1 MRFETN
7 NYKVSGGATRSLRVS
22 SLGNSGEDTMIPSAT
37 HTESTPALRRPSLQ
51 VALSPEDRRFQ
62 RLGENHHLWRN
73 GRFWWI
79 AYTVI
84 IDGWRQERIRHSLK
98 TDDLTE
104 ARVRRD
110 EILAS
115 VSSEGVLRRV
125 S

>member
-1 MRFETN
+1 
-7 NYKVSGGATRSLRVS
+7 
-22 SLGNSGEDTMIPSAT
+22 MIPSAA
-37 HTESTPALRRPSLQ
+37 HTETSPALRRPSLQ
-51 VALSPEDRRFQ
+51 VALSPDDRRFQ

-84 IDGWRQERIRHSLK
+84 IDGWRQERSRHSLK
-98 TDDLTE
+98 TADLTE
-104 ARVRRD
+104 ARLRRD
-110 EILAS
+110 EILAT

>member
-1 MRFETN
+1 
-7 NYKVSGGATRSLRVS
+7 V
-22 SLGNSGEDTMIPSAT
+22 IPSSSPS
-37 HTESTPALRRPSLQ
+37 ESPTAPALRRPSLQ
-51 VALSPEDRRFQ
+51 VALSPQDRRFQ

-104 ARVRRD
+104 ARGRRD
-110 EILAS
+110 EILAT

>member
-1 MRFETN
+1 
-7 NYKVSGGATRSLRVS
+7 
-22 SLGNSGEDTMIPSAT
+22 MIPSSSPS
-37 HTESTPALRRPSLQ
+37 ESPSAPALRRPSLQ
-51 VALSPEDRRFQ
+51 VALSPHDRRFQ

-104 ARVRRD
+104 ARGRRD
-110 EILAS
+110 EILAT

>member
-1 MRFETN
+1 MIATATIASS
-7 NYKVSGGATRSLRVS
+7 VSPLA
-22 SLGNSGEDTMIPSAT
+22 A
-37 HTESTPALRRPSLQ
+37 HRPTLQ
-51 VALSPEDRRFQ
+51 VALSPDDRRFQ

-110 EILAS
+110 EILANVS
-115 VSSEGVLRRV
+115 VEGVLRRV

>member
-1 MRFETN
+1 
-7 NYKVSGGATRSLRVS
+7 VS
-22 SLGNSGEDTMIPSAT
+22 SLGTSGEDTVTPPTPPVEPPSQ
-37 HTESTPALRRPSLQ
+37 PAPRRPSLQ
-51 VALSPEDRRFQ
+51 VALSPQDRRFQ

-110 EILAS
+110 EILAT

>member
-1 MRFETN
+1 MLTT
-7 NYKVSGGATRSLRVS
+7 ATLPAS
-22 SLGNSGEDTMIPSAT
+22 SSAA
-37 HTESTPALRRPSLQ
+37 TPRRPSLQ
-51 VALSPEDRRFQ
+51 AALSPDDRRFQ

-98 TDDLTE
+98 TDDLLE
-104 ARVRRD
+104 ARHRRD
-110 EILAS
+110 GILDGVNS
-115 VSSEGVLRRV
+115 DGVLRRV

>member
-1 MRFETN
+1 
-7 NYKVSGGATRSLRVS
+7 
-22 SLGNSGEDTMIPSAT
+22 MILTASP
-37 HTESTPALRRPSLQ
+37 TESSSVPALRRPSLQ
-51 VALSPEDRRFQ
+51 VALSPDDRRFQ

-104 ARVRRD
+104 ARGRRD
-110 EILAS
+110 EILAT

>member
-1 MRFETN
+1 MLL
-7 NYKVSGGATRSLRVS
+7 SHS
-22 SLGNSGEDTMIPSAT
+22 SSVVPSAP
-37 HTESTPALRRPSLQ
+37 PASLRPSLQ

-62 RLGENHHLWRN
+62 RLGPNHHLWRN

-98 TDDLTE
+98 TDDLIE
-104 ARVRRD
+104 ARRRRD
-110 EILAS
+110 DLLAA
-115 VSSEGVLRRV
+115 VTSEGVLRRV

>member
-1 MRFETN
+1 MLLTH
-7 NYKVSGGATRSLRVS
+7 S
-22 SLGNSGEDTMIPSAT
+22 SSV
-37 HTESTPALRRPSLQ
+37 PAPLPVQARPALQ

-62 RLGENHHLWRN
+62 RLGPNHHLWRN

-98 TDDLTE
+98 TDDLVD
-104 ARVRRD
+104 ARRRRD
-110 EILAS
+110 DLLSAVTS
-115 VSSEGVLRRV
+115 DGVLRRV

>member
-1 MRFETN
+1 MLLTH
-7 NYKVSGGATRSLRVS
+7 S
-22 SLGNSGEDTMIPSAT
+22 SSAPS
-37 HTESTPALRRPSLQ
+37 STPPAPGRPYLQ

-62 RLGENHHLWRN
+62 RLGPNHHLWRN

-98 TDDLTE
+98 TDDLID
-104 ARVRRD
+104 ARHRRD
-110 EILAS
+110 DLLAA
-115 VSSEGVLRRV
+115 VTSEGVLRRV

>member
-1 MRFETN
+1 
-7 NYKVSGGATRSLRVS
+7 
-22 SLGNSGEDTMIPSAT
+22 MIPTSSPSSPSSVDA
-37 HTESTPALRRPSLQ
+37 ARRPSLQ
-51 VALSPEDRRFQ
+51 VALSPDDRRFQ

-104 ARVRRD
+104 ARLRRD

>member
-1 MRFETN
+1 MIAPASHSE
-7 NYKVSGGATRSLRVS
+7 S
-22 SLGNSGEDTMIPSAT
+22 SSA
-37 HTESTPALRRPSLQ
+37 PALRRPSLQ
-51 VALSPEDRRFQ
+51 VALSPQDRRFQ

-98 TDDLTE
+98 TDDLAQ
-104 ARVRRD
+104 ARGRRD
-110 EILAS
+110 EILTA
-115 VSSEGVLRRV
+115 VTSEGVLRRV

>member
-1 MRFETN
+1 
-7 NYKVSGGATRSLRVS
+7 
-22 SLGNSGEDTMIPSAT
+22 MIPSA
-37 HTESTPALRRPSLQ
+37 SPSDVGSAQAPRRPSLQ
-51 VALSPEDRRFQ
+51 VALSPQDRRFQ

-110 EILAS
+110 EILAT

>member
-1 MRFETN
+1 MI
-7 NYKVSGGATRSLRVS
+7 SAAAS
-22 SLGNSGEDTMIPSAT
+22 SLQSSQ
-37 HTESTPALRRPSLQ
+37 SPAPVRPSLQ
-51 VALSPEDRRFQ
+51 VALSPDDRRFQ

-98 TDDLTE
+98 TDDLSE

-110 EILAS
+110 EILAT
-115 VSSEGVLRRV
+115 VNAEGVLRRV

>member
-1 MRFETN
+1 MLLTH
-7 NYKVSGGATRSLRVS
+7 TS
-22 SLGNSGEDTMIPSAT
+22 SVAPSA
-37 HTESTPALRRPSLQ
+37 PPLRPSLQ

-62 RLGENHHLWRN
+62 RLGPNHHLWRN

-98 TDDLTE
+98 TDDLIE
-104 ARVRRD
+104 ARRRRD
-110 EILAS
+110 DLLAA
-115 VSSEGVLRRV
+115 VTSEGVLRRV

>member
-1 MRFETN
+1 MTPT
-7 NYKVSGGATRSLRVS
+7 VSPLES
-22 SLGNSGEDTMIPSAT
+22 SPAQ
-37 HTESTPALRRPSLQ
+37 TPRRPSLQ
-51 VALSPEDRRFQ
+51 VALSPQDRRFQ

-98 TDDLTE
+98 TDDLVE
-104 ARVRRD
+104 ARRRRD
-110 EILAS
+110 DLLAAVTS
-115 VSSEGVLRRV
+115 DGVLRRV

>member
-7 NYKVSGGATRSLRVS
+7 KQSVRAVTPQPPGVFTWFAT
-22 SLGNSGEDTMIPSAT
+22 GEDTMIAT
-37 HTESTPALRRPSLQ
+37 ASSSEPVSLVPRHSLQ
-51 VALSPEDRRFQ
+51 VALSPDDRRFQ

-110 EILAS
+110 DILAT

>member
-1 MRFETN
+1 
-7 NYKVSGGATRSLRVS
+7 
-22 SLGNSGEDTMIPSAT
+22 MIPTASPSESSSAL
-37 HTESTPALRRPSLQ
+37 ALRRPSLQ
-51 VALSPEDRRFQ
+51 VALSPDDRRFQ

-110 EILAS
+110 EILAT
-115 VSSEGVLRRV
+115 VSSEGVLAPRELIARHVRRRV
-125 S
+125 AVSPDGPRRDAQAGT